1 MATWLTGNRHRRINE
16 VLTKMNL
23 PLHKGLVKIPVQV
36 RVLEQFGIDVLECPC
51 CKNKSLQLLK
61 IFYPCLPAGRRGQK
75 QVMDKSALEKELFIA
90 AI

>member
-1 MATWLTGNRHRRINE
+1 M
-16 VLTKMNL
+16 KL

-36 RVLEQFGIDVLECPC
+36 RVLEQFGIDVLECAC

-61 IFYPCLPAGRRGQK
+61 IFYPWTKAG
-75 QVMDKSALEKELFIA
+75 VDKSALEKELFIA